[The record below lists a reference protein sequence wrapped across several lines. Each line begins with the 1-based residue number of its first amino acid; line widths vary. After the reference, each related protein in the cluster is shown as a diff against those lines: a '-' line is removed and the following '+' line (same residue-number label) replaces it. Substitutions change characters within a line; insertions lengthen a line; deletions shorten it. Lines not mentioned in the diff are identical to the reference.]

1 MCTWLWLDNAN
12 VFLQVQNA
20 TEEKEIECNYLV
32 NACGPWAAELA
43 LMAGIGRSDHTCHIM
58 RTRLPV
64 EPRLRSVF
72 VFKCP
77 TDLPNCPLV
86 IAKNIY
92 WRRESTGTFLAGY
105 VPSKVSELELS
116 YLCCMAFLWF

>member
-1 MCTWLWLDNAN
+1 M
-12 VFLQVQNA
+12 
-20 TEEKEIECNYLV
+20 

-43 LMAGIGRSDHTCHIM
+43 LMAGIGRSDQSCHIM
-58 RTRLPV
+58 RTKLPV

-77 TDLPNCPLV
+77 TDLPNCPLA
-86 IAKNIY
+86 IDRNLY

-105 VPSKVSELELS
+105 VPSKVRGALRVSLFHSFCL
-116 YLCCMAFLWF
+116 YVYTVKGG